1 MDLIDHLPILVILI
15 PLFAAPIASLF
26 RNGAIARLIAQVAV
40 WGSFAVTCL
49 LLQQVLESGTVR
61 YQLGGWEPPWGIE
74 YRIDILGGLVLLIV
88 NAIAALVLSSSRLSV
103 TQEII
108 ERRVSVFYAAF
119 LLCFTGLAGMTITGD
134 AFNLFVFLEISSLS
148 SYALISMGRDRR
160 ALSAAYQ
167 YLIMGSIGATFILIG
182 VGLLY
187 MMTGTLNM
195 DDMARRI
202 PAVAETGTIRVGF
215 AFVTVGLGLKVAMFP
230 LHLWL
235 PNAYAYA
242 PSVVSAFLAA
252 TATKVA
258 IYSLLRFL
266 LSIFGIGFALGALPY
281 DLILVTLGCAGILSA
296 SLVAIF
302 QKNVKRMLAYS
313 SVAQIGYIVMGIG
326 LANHT
331 GVSAA
336 ITHIFNHALMKG
348 ALFLALAAVMYR
360 VGSTRIES
368 FRGLGR
374 KMPLTMAAIAI
385 AGLSLIG
392 VPGTAGF
399 ISKWYL
405 VTATFEAGLWPLALL
420 VLLGSFMA
428 LIYIGRILEAAFLGT
443 FPAEMDQKSAA
454 SSHAFAQ
461 TGETEEAPSSP
472 VSCPVTGDVREA
484 PLVMLIPILLLAAA
498 NIYFGLNTEMSFGLA
513 DRATADLME
522 ALP

>member
-1 MDLIDHLPILVILI
+1 MSWMDHLPVLVILI
-15 PLFAAPIASLF
+15 PLLTAPICSIF
-26 RNGAIARLIAQVAV
+26 RNGNVARVLAQGAAWASFGVA
-40 WGSFAVTCL
+40 AL
-49 LLQQVLESGTVR
+49 LLREILQNGTVR
-61 YQLGGWEPPWGIE
+61 YHLGGWAPPWGIE
-74 YRIDILGGLVLLIV
+74 LRIDLLGALVLIIV
-88 NAIAALVLSSSRLSV
+88 TAIAALVLGSARRSV
-103 TQEII
+103 KAEIP
-108 ERRVSVFYAAF
+108 ERRTSVFYAVF
-119 LLCFTGLAGMTITGD
+119 LLCLTGLAGMTITGD
-134 AFNLFVFLEISSLS
+134 AFNLFVFLEVSSLS

-160 ALSAAYQ
+160 GLSAAYQ

-182 VGLLY
+182 VGYLY

-195 DDMARRI
+195 DDMAQRL
-202 PAVAETGTIRVGF
+202 PAVADTRTIRVGF
-215 AFVTVGLGLKVAMFP
+215 AFVTVGFGLKVALFP

-258 IYSLLRFL
+258 VYSLLRFL
-266 LSIFGIGFALGALPY
+266 LSIFGLSFALGAMPY
-281 DLILVTLGCAGILSA
+281 DVILVTLGCAGILSA

-313 SVAQIGYIVMGIG
+313 SVAQIGYIVLGIG

-336 ITHIFNHALMKG
+336 ITHIFNHAMMKG

-360 VGSTRIES
+360 VGATRIES

-374 KMPLTMAAIAI
+374 KMPLTMAAITV

-392 VPGTAGF
+392 IPGTAGF

-405 VTATFEAGLWPLALL
+405 VTATLEAGLWPFALL
-420 VLLGSFMA
+420 VLVGSFMA
-428 LIYIGRILEAAFLGT
+428 LLYIGRILEAAY
-443 FPAEMDQKSAA
+443 MYK
-454 SSHAFAQ
+454 
-461 TGETEEAPSSP
+461 PSDDGRTDVVNGRTS
-472 VSCPVTGDVREA
+472 VPVTREIREA
-484 PLVMLIPILLLAAA
+484 PLAMLIPILLLAAA
-498 NIYFGLNTEMSFGLA
+498 NIYFGLHTELSFGIA
-513 DRATADLME
+513 DQATAALME